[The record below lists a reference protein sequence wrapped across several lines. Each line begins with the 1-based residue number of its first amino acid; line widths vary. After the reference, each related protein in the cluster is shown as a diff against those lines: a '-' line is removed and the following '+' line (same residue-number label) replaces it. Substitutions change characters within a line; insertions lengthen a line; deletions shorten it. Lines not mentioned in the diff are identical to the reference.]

1 MTHDANTPHPGS
13 WSADGPFISGT
24 NTSMS
29 EAIDADDLP
38 LPLYEAWFGEAV
50 TRFFKKYAT
59 FSGRA
64 SRSEYWWAA
73 LFTGM
78 VYVVS
83 TVIMLVGL
91 SGGSGSASAHGAETP
106 DVGGLPGL
114 SFAFFLTGLIL
125 TIVWFLATVV
135 PFLAVSWRRLHD
147 ANLAGPFYF
156 VTFIPNVGSVVL
168 LVLMLLPSKPEGQ
181 RFDV

>member
-1 MTHDANTPHPGS
+1 MTNDANTPRPGG
-13 WSADGPFISGT
+13 WSANGPFISDA
-24 NTSMS
+24 NTAMS
-29 EAIDADDLP
+29 EATDPDDLS
-38 LPLYEAWFGEAV
+38 LPLYEASFGEAV

-73 LFTGM
+73 LFSG
-78 VYVVS
+78 VVPI
-83 TVIMLVGL
+83 VPIVFMLVGL
-91 SGGSGSASAHGAETP
+91 SDGSGAASAHGAEISDT
-106 DVGGLPGL
+106 GALHGL
-114 SFAFFLTGLIL
+114 SFAFFLIGLIL
-125 TIVWFLATVV
+125 TIVCFLATVV
-135 PFLAVSWRRLHD
+135 PSLAVSWRRLHD

-168 LVLMLLPSKPEGQ
+168 LILMLLPSRPEGQ